1 MDKKLL
7 PLLIICIFTVILL
20 FSILSYFSQSDSSD
34 KIQEGTNNYST
45 TGKPC
50 VSTEE
55 WHNKADQIGFW
66 ADGVLVSSLIPDDE
80 ILQVL
85 TSYGIGNSKKIKI
98 YSPDGS
104 EWCGNIGYYIESNK
118 SMYQEIYTS
127 AQNDDNYIF
136 PLRFSSQI
144 IDLISPSVKEDNG
157 TLTYPVFLLSGGN
170 KSREQIY
177 QDLLE
182 SGITVKKAKAVYFDI
197 FDDYSPEER
206 EHLLSELNNDSHILF
221 AFKEY
226 MNGDIC

>member
-1 MDKKLL
+1 
-7 PLLIICIFTVILL
+7 
-20 FSILSYFSQSDSSD
+20 
-34 KIQEGTNNYST
+34 
-45 TGKPC
+45 
-50 VSTEE
+50 
-55 WHNKADQIGFW
+55 
-66 ADGVLVSSLIPDDE
+66 
-80 ILQVL
+80 
-85 TSYGIGNSKKIKI
+85 
-98 YSPDGS
+98 
-104 EWCGNIGYYIESNK
+104 
-118 SMYQEIYTS
+118 MYQEIYTS

-182 SGITVKKAKAVYFDI
+182 SGITVKKAKVVYFDI

-206 EHLLSELNNDSHILF
+206 EHLLSELNKDSHILF